1 MVGFSAV
8 TKPVERLL
16 ATAQNGLEVLRY
28 GGLETGAVPS
38 PFQIIQSVP
47 MYRLRRYFPPD
58 ARPGAQHPG
67 PPVLMVHPMMM
78 SADMWDVTREDG
90 AVGILHAAGID
101 PWVID
106 FGEPDK
112 VEGGMQRNLADHI
125 VALSEAIDAVK
136 KVTGRD
142 VHLAGYSQGG
152 MFAYQT
158 AAYRRSKDLASI
170 VAFGSPVDT
179 LAALPMNLPAG
190 VAVGAADFMA
200 DHVFSRIDIPGWLA
214 RTGFQ
219 MLDPIKT
226 AQSRLDFL
234 RQLHDREALL
244 PREQQRRFL
253 ASDGWIAWS
262 GPAISELLKQFISHN
277 RMMTGGFSI
286 RGDLVTLSDI
296 DCPVLAVVGEVDDIG
311 QPAAVRGIKRAAPQA
326 DVYEYSISAGHFG
339 LVVGSKASGQTW
351 PTVAQWVKWLDSGDE
366 MPEGVAPMA
375 AQPADHPEGGV
386 SFATR
391 VTHGATAATEMA
403 FGVARSAA
411 DALVTANKSARTLV
425 IETARTLPR
434 LARLGQV
441 NDHTRISL
449 GRIMSE
455 QARTAPN
462 GEALLFD
469 GRVHTYEAVDRRVN
483 NVVRGLIDV
492 GVRQGAR
499 VGVLME
505 TRPSALVAIAALS
518 RLGAVAVLV
527 PPDADL
533 GEVVRI
539 GGVSEIIADPGHLE
553 AAGALDI
560 RVLVLGGGPPHGA
573 SGGPPHGASGGPP
586 HGLGENRNL
595 DFPEHADVIDMEQI
609 DPDVVELPGWYR
621 PNPGLARDL
630 AFVAFTSTG
639 GELVPRQITNYRWAL
654 SAFGTASA
662 ANLGR
667 GDTVY
672 CLTPLH
678 HQSGLLVSLGGAVV
692 GGSRIALSRG
702 LQPDRFLQEIRQ
714 YGVTVVSYTWA
725 MLREVID
732 DPSFSLTGNHPVRL
746 FIGSGMPAGLWKR
759 VVDVFEPAQ
768 VVEFFATTDG
778 QAVLANVAGA
788 KIGSKGRPLPG
799 GGHVELAAYDP
810 DDDLILEDEH
820 GFVRRA
826 EADEVGVLLA
836 RPRGPVDPTAV
847 VKRGVFA
854 PADTWVSTEFLFRRD
869 EDGDFWLVDNRSAVI
884 RTDRGAVYATTVNDA
899 VGRLDAVD
907 MSVTYEVER
916 GGRRLAVTALA
927 LRPGGSIPSAD
938 LSLALADL
946 PVGNGPD
953 LVHVVGDMELGA
965 SYRPLIEPLRAAGI
979 PRASRRN
986 SWYLDPDTNTYKR
999 LTVAMRA
1006 ELTGQDDP
1014 RGAQLDPAPR

>member
-1 MVGFSAV
+1 MDFSAV

-28 GGLETGAVPS
+28 GGLETGSVPS

-58 ARPGAQHPG
+58 VRPGAHDPR

-78 SADMWDVTREDG
+78 SADMWDVTRDDG

-106 FGEPDK
+106 FGSPDK
-112 VEGGMQRNLADHI
+112 VEGGMQRNLADHV
-125 VALSEAIDAVK
+125 VALSEAIDIVK
-136 KVTGRD
+136 EVTGRD

-152 MFAYQT
+152 MFAYQA

-170 VAFGSPVDT
+170 IAFGSPVDT

-190 VAVGAADFMA
+190 VAAGAADFMA

-226 AQSRLDFL
+226 AQSRLEFL

-253 ASDGWIAWS
+253 SSEGWIAWS
-262 GPAISELLKQFISHN
+262 GPAISELLKQFIAHN
-277 RMMTGGFSI
+277 RMITGGFSVH
-286 RGDLVTLSDI
+286 GDLVTLSDI
-296 DCPVLAVVGEVDDIG
+296 DCPILAVVGEVDDIG
-311 QPAAVRGIKRAAPQA
+311 QPAAVRGIKRAAPDA
-326 DVYEYSISAGHFG
+326 DVYEYLIRAGHFG
-339 LVVGSKASGQTW
+339 LVVGSKASSQTW
-351 PTVAQWVKWLDSGDE
+351 PTVAQWVKWLGGEE
-366 MPEGVAPMA
+366 MPEGVVPME
-375 AQPADHPEGGV
+375 AQPADHAEGGV
-386 SFATR
+386 SFSTR

-411 DALVTANKSARTLV
+411 DALVAANKNARTLV

-455 QARTAPN
+455 QARSAPN

-469 GRVHTYEAVDRRVN
+469 GRVHTYEAVDRRIN
-483 NVVRGLIDV
+483 NVVRGLINV

-499 VGVLME
+499 VGVLMD

-518 RLGAVAVLV
+518 RLGAVAVLL
-527 PPDADL
+527 PEADL
-533 GEVVRI
+533 AEAARL
-539 GGVSEIIADPGHLE
+539 GGVAEIIADPSHLAVARE
-553 AAGALDI
+553 LDT
-560 RVLVLGGGPPHGA
+560 RVLVLGGGESRDLH
-573 SGGPPHGASGGPP
+573 
-586 HGLGENRNL
+586 LEQY
-595 DFPEHADVIDMEQI
+595 DDVDSIVDMEKI

-630 AFVAFTSTG
+630 AFVAFSEVG
-639 GELVPRQITNYRWAL
+639 GELVARQITNFRWAL

-732 DPSFSLTGNHPVRL
+732 DPSFSLTGSHPVRL

-759 VVDVFEPAQ
+759 VIDVFEPAQ

-778 QAVLANVAGA
+778 QAVLANVSGA

-799 GGHVELAAYDP
+799 SGTVELAAYDA
-810 DDDLILEDEH
+810 DDDLILEDDQ
-820 GFVRRA
+820 GFVRKA
-826 EADEVGVLLA
+826 EANEVGVLLA
-836 RPRGPVDPTAV
+836 HPRGPVDPTAV

-869 EDGDFWLVDNRSAVI
+869 EDGDYWLVDNRGAVI
-884 RTDRGAVYATTVNDA
+884 RTERGPVFATSVNDA

-907 MSVTYEVER
+907 MSVTYGVEEA
-916 GGRRLAVTALA
+916 GRQLAVTALA
-927 LRPGGSIPSAD
+927 LRPGGSVPTAD
-938 LSLALADL
+938 LTHALDDLAAGC
-946 PVGNGPD
+946 PPD
-953 LVHVVGDMELGA
+953 VVHVVPDMELGA
-965 SYRPLIEPLRAAGI
+965 SYRPLIGPLRAAGI
-979 PRASRRN
+979 PKPGRRN
-986 SWYLDPDTNTYKR
+986 CWYFDADTGTYRK
-999 LTVAMRA
+999 LTAASRA
-1006 ELTGQDDP
+1006 ELVAGVAHDEPETN
-1014 RGAQLDPAPR
+1014 

>member
-1 MVGFSAV
+1 MDFSAV

-28 GGLETGAVPS
+28 GGLETGSVPS

-58 ARPGAQHPG
+58 VRPGAQEPR

-78 SADMWDVTREDG
+78 SADMWDVTRDDG

-106 FGEPDK
+106 FGSPDK
-112 VEGGMQRNLADHI
+112 VEGGMQRNLADHV
-125 VALSEAIDAVK
+125 VALSEAIDIVK
-136 KVTGRD
+136 EVTGRD

-152 MFAYQT
+152 MFAYQA
-158 AAYRRSKDLASI
+158 AAYRRSKDVASI
-170 VAFGSPVDT
+170 IAFGSPVDT

-190 VAVGAADFMA
+190 VAAGAADFMA

-226 AQSRLDFL
+226 AQSRLEFL

-253 ASDGWIAWS
+253 SSEGWIAWS
-262 GPAISELLKQFISHN
+262 GPAISELLKQFIAHN
-277 RMMTGGFSI
+277 RMITGGFSVH
-286 RGDLVTLSDI
+286 GDLVTLSDI
-296 DCPVLAVVGEVDDIG
+296 DCPILAVVGEVDDIG
-311 QPAAVRGIKRAAPQA
+311 QPAAVRGIKRAAPDA
-326 DVYEYSISAGHFG
+326 DVYEYLIRAGHFG
-339 LVVGSKASGQTW
+339 LVVGSKASSQTW
-351 PTVAQWVKWLDSGDE
+351 PTVAQWVKWLGGEE
-366 MPEGVAPMA
+366 MPEGVVPME

-386 SFATR
+386 SFSTR

-411 DALVTANKSARTLV
+411 DALVAANKNARTLV

-455 QARTAPN
+455 QARSAPN

-469 GRVHTYEAVDRRVN
+469 GRVHTYEAVDRRIN
-483 NVVRGLIDV
+483 NVVRGLINV

-499 VGVLME
+499 VGVLMD

-518 RLGAVAVLV
+518 RLGAVAVLL
-527 PPDADL
+527 PEADL
-533 GEVVRI
+533 AEAARL
-539 GGVSEIIADPGHLE
+539 GGVAEIIADPSHLAVARE
-553 AAGALDI
+553 LDT
-560 RVLVLGGGPPHGA
+560 RVLVLGGGESRDLH
-573 SGGPPHGASGGPP
+573 
-586 HGLGENRNL
+586 LEQY
-595 DFPEHADVIDMEQI
+595 DDVDSIVDMEKI

-630 AFVAFTSTG
+630 AFVAFSEVG
-639 GELVPRQITNYRWAL
+639 GELVARQITNFRWAL

-732 DPSFSLTGNHPVRL
+732 DPSFSLTGSHPVRL

-778 QAVLANVAGA
+778 QAVLANVSGA

-799 GGHVELAAYDP
+799 SGTVELAAYDA
-810 DDDLILEDEH
+810 DDDLILEDDQ
-820 GFVRRA
+820 GFVRKA
-826 EADEVGVLLA
+826 EANEVGVLLA
-836 RPRGPVDPTAV
+836 HPRGPVDPTAV

-869 EDGDFWLVDNRSAVI
+869 EDGDYWLVDNRGAVI
-884 RTDRGAVYATTVNDA
+884 RTERGPVFATSVNDA

-907 MSVTYEVER
+907 MSVTYGVEEA
-916 GGRRLAVTALA
+916 GRQLAVTALA
-927 LRPGGSIPSAD
+927 LRPGGSVPTAD
-938 LSLALADL
+938 LTHALDDLAAGC
-946 PVGNGPD
+946 PPD
-953 LVHVVGDMELGA
+953 VVHVVPDMELGA
-965 SYRPLIEPLRAAGI
+965 SYRPLIGPLRAAGI
-979 PRASRRN
+979 PKPGRRN
-986 SWYLDPDTNTYKR
+986 CWYFDADTGTYRK
-999 LTVAMRA
+999 LTAASRA
-1006 ELTGQDDP
+1006 ELVAGVAHDEPETD
-1014 RGAQLDPAPR
+1014 

>member
-1 MVGFSAV
+1 VVDLSAITRPVG
-8 TKPVERLL
+8 RLV

-28 GGLETGAVPS
+28 GGLETGSVPS

-58 ARPGAQHPG
+58 ARPGATRPG

-78 SADMWDVTREDG
+78 SANMWDVTRDDG
-90 AVGILHAAGID
+90 AVGILHKAGVD

-106 FGEPDK
+106 FGSPDK
-112 VEGGMQRNLADHI
+112 VEGGMQRNLADHV
-125 VALSEAIDAVK
+125 VALSEAIDTVK
-136 KVTGRD
+136 EVTGRD
-142 VHLAGYSQGG
+142 IHLAGYSQGG

-158 AAYRRSKDLASI
+158 AAYRRSRDLASI
-170 VAFGSPVDT
+170 VAFGAPVDT

-190 VAVGAADFMA
+190 LAAGAADFMA

-214 RTGFQ
+214 RAGFQ

-253 ASDGWIAWS
+253 ASEGWIAWS
-262 GPAISELLKQFISHN
+262 GPAISELLRQFIAHN

-286 RGDLVTLSDI
+286 HGDLVTLSDI
-296 DCPVLAVVGEVDDIG
+296 SCPVLAVVGEVDDIG
-311 QPAAVRGIKRAAPQA
+311 QPASVRGIKRAAPKA
-326 DVYEYSISAGHFG
+326 DVYEFLIRAGHFG
-339 LVVGSKASGQTW
+339 LVVGSKAATQTW
-351 PTVAQWVKWLDSGDE
+351 PTVAQWVQWIDGTGD
-366 MPEGVAPMA
+366 MPEHVAPMA
-375 AQPADHPEGGV
+375 LQPEEHDETGV
-386 SFATR
+386 TLSSR
-391 VTHGATAATEMA
+391 VAHGTAAATEMA
-403 FGVARSAA
+403 FTMARTAA
-411 DALVTANKSARTLV
+411 DALVAANKSARALA
-425 IETARTLPR
+425 IETYRTLPR
-434 LARLGQV
+434 LARLGQI

-455 QARTAPN
+455 QARDLPN
-462 GEALLFD
+462 GEFLLFD

-483 NVVRGLIDV
+483 NVVRGLIEV

-518 RLGAVAVLV
+518 RLGAVAVLM
-527 PPDADL
+527 PPDLDL
-533 GEVVRI
+533 AASARLGA
-539 GGVSEIIADPGHLE
+539 VSDIIADPSNLE
-553 AAGALDI
+553 AARRLDM
-560 RVLVLGGGPPHGA
+560 RVLVLGGGESRELQA
-573 SGGPPHGASGGPP
+573 
-586 HGLGENRNL
+586 
-595 DFPEHADVIDMEQI
+595 PEHADVIDMEKI
-609 DPDVVELPGWYR
+609 DPDVVDLPGWYR

-630 AFVAFTSTG
+630 AFVGFSSIN
-639 GELVPRQITNYRWAL
+639 GELIARQITNYRWSL

-678 HQSGLLVSLGGAVV
+678 HQSGLLVALGGAVV

-702 LQPDRFLQEIRQ
+702 PRPDRFLQEIRQ

-725 MLREVID
+725 MLRDVID
-732 DPSFSLTGNHPVRL
+732 DPSFSLTGGHPVRL
-746 FIGSGMPAGLWKR
+746 FIGSGMPVGLWTR
-759 VVDVFEPAQ
+759 VVEAFEPAH

-778 QAVLANVAGA
+778 QAVLANVSGA

-799 GGHVELAAYDP
+799 GGEVELAAYDAE
-810 DDDLILEDEH
+810 DDLILEDDR

-826 EADEVGVLLA
+826 DTNEVGVLLA
-836 RPRGPVDPTAV
+836 HPRGPVDPTAS

-854 PADTWVSTEFLFRRD
+854 PADTWVSTEYLFRRD
-869 EDGDFWLVDNRSAVI
+869 EDGDYWLVDNRGSVLHAA
-884 RTDRGAVYATTVNDA
+884 RGAVYASAVNDA
-899 VGRLDAVD
+899 IGRLGAVD
-907 MSVTYEVER
+907 LAVSYGVEA
-916 GGRRLAVTALA
+916 GGQTLAVTALA

-938 LSLALADL
+938 LSESLADL
-946 PVGNGPD
+946 PVGNPPD
-953 LVHVVGDMELGA
+953 IVHVVPEMALSA
-965 SYRPLIEPLRAAGI
+965 SYRPLVSSLRADGI
-979 PRASRRN
+979 PKPSRN
-986 SWYLDPDTNTYKR
+986 AWYLDPDTNRYKR
-999 LTVAMRA
+999 LTVAVRT
-1006 ELTGQDDP
+1006 EITGGQ
-1014 RGAQLDPAPR
+1014 

>member
-1 MVGFSAV
+1 MGSKLVDFSAV
-8 TKPVERLL
+8 TRPVERLL

-28 GGLETGAVPS
+28 GGLETGSVPS

-58 ARPGAQHPG
+58 VRPGVQDPR

-78 SADMWDVTREDG
+78 SADMWDVTRDDG

-106 FGEPDK
+106 FGSPDK
-112 VEGGMQRNLADHI
+112 VEGGMQRNLADHV
-125 VALSEAIDAVK
+125 VALSEAIDIVK
-136 KVTGRD
+136 EVSGRD

-152 MFAYQT
+152 MFAYQA

-170 VAFGSPVDT
+170 IAFGSPVDT

-190 VAVGAADFMA
+190 VAAGAADFMA

-226 AQSRLDFL
+226 AQSRLEFL

-253 ASDGWIAWS
+253 SSEGWIAWS
-262 GPAISELLKQFISHN
+262 GPAIAELLKQFIAHN
-277 RMMTGGFSI
+277 RMMTGGFSVH
-286 RGDLVTLSDI
+286 GDLVTLSDI
-296 DCPVLAVVGEVDDIG
+296 DCPILAVVGEVDDIG
-311 QPAAVRGIKRAAPQA
+311 QPAAVRGIKRAAPDA
-326 DVYEYSISAGHFG
+326 DVYEYLIRAGHFG
-339 LVVGSKASGQTW
+339 LVVGSKASTQTW
-351 PTVAQWVKWLDSGDE
+351 PTVAQWVKWLGGE
-366 MPEGVAPMA
+366 QMPEGVVPMGS
-375 AQPADHPEGGV
+375 QPADHPEGGV
-386 SFATR
+386 SFSTR
-391 VTHGATAATEMA
+391 VTHSATAATEMA

-411 DALVTANKSARTLV
+411 EALVAANKNARTLV

-455 QARTAPN
+455 QARSAPN

-469 GRVHTYEAVDRRVN
+469 GRVHTYEAVDRRIN

-499 VGVLME
+499 VGVLMD

-518 RLGAVAVLV
+518 RLGAVAVLL
-527 PPDADL
+527 PEADL
-533 GEVVRI
+533 AEAARL
-539 GGVSEIIADPGHLE
+539 GGVAEIIADPSHLDVARE
-553 AAGALDI
+553 LDM
-560 RVLVLGGGPPHGA
+560 RVLVLGGGESRDLHLDKYEADGA
-573 SGGPPHGASGGPP
+573 SI
-586 HGLGENRNL
+586 
-595 DFPEHADVIDMEQI
+595 VDMEKI

-630 AFVAFTSTG
+630 AFVAFSEVG
-639 GELVPRQITNYRWAL
+639 GELVARQITNFRWAL

-732 DPSFSLTGNHPVRL
+732 DPSFSLTGSHPVRL

-759 VVDVFEPAQ
+759 VVDVFEPAH

-778 QAVLANVAGA
+778 QAVLANVSGA

-799 GGHVELAAYDP
+799 SGTVELAAYDA
-810 DDDLILEDEH
+810 DDDLILEDEQ
-820 GFVRRA
+820 GFVRKA
-826 EADEVGVLLA
+826 EANEVGVLLA
-836 RPRGPVDPTAV
+836 HPRGPVDPTAV

-869 EDGDFWLVDNRSAVI
+869 EDGDYWLVDNRSAVI
-884 RTDRGAVYATTVNDA
+884 RTERGPVFATSVNDA

-907 MSVTYEVER
+907 MSVTYGVEEA
-916 GGRRLAVTALA
+916 GRQLAVTALA
-927 LRPGGSIPSAD
+927 LRPGGSVPTAD
-938 LSLALADL
+938 LTHALDDLAA
-946 PVGNGPD
+946 GNPPD
-953 LVHVVGDMELGA
+953 VVYVVTDMELGA
-965 SYRPLIEPLRAAGI
+965 SYRPLIGPLRAAGI
-979 PRASRRN
+979 PKAGRRN
-986 SWYLDPDTNTYKR
+986 CWYFDTDTATYKK
-999 LTVAMRA
+999 LTAASRA
-1006 ELTGQDDP
+1006 ELVAGAADDES
-1014 RGAQLDPAPR
+1014 ATD

>member
-1 MVGFSAV
+1 MIVGGSRGTGIALGEWVVVDLSAI
-8 TKPVERLL
+8 TRPVGRLV

-38 PFQIIQSVP
+38 PFQIVQSVP

-58 ARPGAQHPG
+58 IRPGARPAG

-78 SADMWDVTREDG
+78 SADMWDVTRDGG
-90 AVGILHAAGID
+90 AVGILHKAGID

-106 FGEPDK
+106 FGSPDK
-112 VEGGMQRNLADHI
+112 VEGGMQRNLADHV
-125 VALSEAIDAVK
+125 VALSEAIETVK
-136 KVTGRD
+136 EVTGRD

-158 AAYRRSKDLASI
+158 AAYRRSKDVASI
-170 VAFGSPVDT
+170 VAFGAPVDT

-190 VAVGAADFMA
+190 LAAGAANFMA
-200 DHVFSRIDIPGWLA
+200 DHVFSRIDIPSWLA

-253 ASDGWIAWS
+253 ASEGWIAWS
-262 GPAISELLKQFISHN
+262 GPAISELLKQFIAHN

-286 RGDLVTLSDI
+286 HGDLVTLSDI

-311 QPAAVRGIKRAAPQA
+311 QPASVRGIKRAAPQA
-326 DVYEYSISAGHFG
+326 DVYEFLIRVGHFG
-339 LVVGSKASGQTW
+339 LVVGSKAASQTW
-351 PTVAQWVKWLDSGDE
+351 PTVAQWVKWIDGGGD
-366 MPEGVAPMA
+366 MPADVMPMA
-375 AQPADHPEGGV
+375 LHPAEPSESGV
-386 SFATR
+386 SISSR
-391 VTHGATAATEMA
+391 VAHGTAAATEMV
-403 FGVARSAA
+403 FSVARAAA
-411 DALVTANKSARTLV
+411 DAFVAANKSARTLAV
-425 IETARTLPR
+425 ETARTLPR
-434 LARLGQV
+434 LARLGQI
-441 NDHTRISL
+441 NEHTRISL

-455 QARTAPN
+455 QARDFPS

-469 GRVHTYEAVDRRVN
+469 GRVHTFEAVDRRIN

-492 GVRQGAR
+492 GVRQGAH

-518 RLGAVAVLV
+518 RLGAVAVLM

-533 GEVVRI
+533 LTAARLGA
-539 GGVSEIIADPGHLE
+539 VSDIIADPSNLE
-553 AAGALDI
+553 AARQLAM
-560 RVLVLGGGPPHGA
+560 RVLVLGGGESRDLHV
-573 SGGPPHGASGGPP
+573 
-586 HGLGENRNL
+586 
-595 DFPEHADVIDMEQI
+595 PEEAAVIDMEKI
-609 DPDVVELPGWYR
+609 DPDVVDLPGWYR

-630 AFVAFTSTG
+630 AFVAFNSIG
-639 GELVPRQITNYRWAL
+639 GELVARQISNYRWAL

-692 GGSRIALSRG
+692 GGARIALSRG
-702 LQPDRFLQEIRQ
+702 LRPDRFLQEIRQ

-732 DPSFSLTGNHPVRL
+732 DPSFSLSGNHPVRL
-746 FIGSGMPAGLWKR
+746 FIGSGMPTGLWKR
-759 VVDVFEPAQ
+759 VVEVFEPAHI
-768 VVEFFATTDG
+768 VEFFATTDG
-778 QAVLANVAGA
+778 QAVLANVSGA
-788 KIGSKGRPLPG
+788 KMGSEGRPLPG
-799 GGHVELAAYDP
+799 GGEIALAAYDAEG
-810 DDDLILEDEH
+810 DLILEDDR

-826 EADEVGVLLA
+826 DTNEVGVLLSH
-836 RPRGPVDPTAV
+836 PRGPVDPTAS

-854 PADTWVSTEFLFRRD
+854 PADTWVSTEYLFRRD
-869 EDGDFWLVDNRSAVI
+869 EDGDYWLVDNRGAVI
-884 RTDRGAVYATTVNDA
+884 HTARGTVYSMPINDA
-899 VGRLDAVD
+899 VGRLGAVD
-907 MSVTYEVER
+907 LAVTYGVEV
-916 GGRRLAVTALA
+916 GGEQLAVTALA
-927 LRPGGSIPSAD
+927 LRPGGTIPSAD
-938 LSLALADL
+938 LSEALADL
-946 PVGNGPD
+946 PVGQPPD
-953 LVHVVGDMELGA
+953 IVHIVPEMALSA
-965 SYRPLIEPLRAAGI
+965 SYRPIISPMRAAGI
-979 PRASRRN
+979 PKPSRN
-986 SWYLDPDTNTYKR
+986 AWYLDPDTNRYKR
-999 LTVAMRA
+999 LTAAVRT
-1006 ELTGQDDP
+1006 EIV
-1014 RGAQLDPAPR
+1014 GAQQ